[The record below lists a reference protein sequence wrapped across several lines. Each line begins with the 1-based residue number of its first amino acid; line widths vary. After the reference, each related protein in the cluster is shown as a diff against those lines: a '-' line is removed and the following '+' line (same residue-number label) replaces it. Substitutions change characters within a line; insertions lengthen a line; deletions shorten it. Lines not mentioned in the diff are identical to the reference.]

1 MSSVPVRKPLSRQ
14 QLFLTLTER
23 IEQRQLAPGELLPSE
38 RALGQEFGV
47 DRSAIRY
54 VLQQLEDRG
63 LVVREPGRRPWVRH
77 SMQGNA
83 AVNGMGRSETALR
96 TILVIVPQHPIY
108 PASLA
113 LLYGI
118 NTTLRSNEACYRL
131 QVFDTHGN
139 SKHDEAAL
147 ENQALDS
154 IIDERIAGIV
164 LWHMGDEAAVQ
175 KIRALQEQGVCV
187 VLVDRYPAKLGCDFV
202 GVDNRAGIEEAI
214 SYLRSLG
221 HTKIA
226 HLTTDESTTA
236 VLERLKT
243 YKEALLETC
252 GSPHPEW
259 IFTLSQ
265 DDPKDVRPAVD
276 HFFSLE
282 NRPTAVCAMNDSLAH
297 YFIAEVEARGMDV
310 PGDISVIGF
319 DDLER
324 YSPRPA
330 LLTTLH
336 QPFDKIGRRAA
347 DLLLYRLGSEDA
359 AMEPRRHILLPTP
372 LVVRSTCRSLKEA

>member
-1 MSSVPVRKPLSRQ
+1 LSFVPSRKSLSRQ
-14 QLFLTLTER
+14 QLFLALRER
-23 IEQRQLAPGELLPSE
+23 IEQGKLVPGELLPSE

-47 DRSAIRY
+47 DRSAIRHA
-54 VLQQLEDRG
+54 LQQLEDSG

-77 SMQGNA
+77 SKDGSASAPRFNR
-83 AVNGMGRSETALR
+83 VETTLR
-96 TILVIVPQHPIY
+96 TILAIIPQHPIY

-113 LLYGI
+113 LLHGI
-118 NTTLRSNEACYRL
+118 NATLRSKEAPYRL

-139 SKHDEAAL
+139 SKLEEAAL

-154 IIDERIAGIV
+154 IIEERIAGIV
-164 LWHMGDEAAVQ
+164 LWHMGDDEAVL
-175 KIRALQEQGVCV
+175 KLRTLQDHGVPV
-187 VLVDRYPAKLGCDFV
+187 VLVDRYPSKLACDYV
-202 GVDNRAGIEEAI
+202 GVDNRAGIEDAI

-243 YKEALLETC
+243 YKESIMEIGGA
-252 GSPHPEW
+252 PRPEW

-265 DDPKDVRPAVD
+265 DDPRDVRPAVD
-276 HFFSLE
+276 HFFGLAD
-282 NRPTAVCAMNDSLAH
+282 RPTAVCAMNDSLAH
-297 YFIAEVEARGMDV
+297 YFIAEVEARGMNV
-310 PGDISVIGF
+310 PIDISVIGF

-347 DLLLYRLGSEDA
+347 DLLLDRLGSADA
-359 AMEPRRHILLPTP
+359 AQEPRRHILLPTP
-372 LVVRSTCRSLKEA
+372 LVERSTCRPLK